1 MQLLNLTSTSLT
13 ALLCSSFVFL
23 NACSS
28 DGDTRSEHMDAI
40 STQSL
45 EIPPQLTQPD
55 TNNALRL
62 PEPSAKAKAAFSD
75 SSSGES
81 AVKVIAP
88 VFKGMR
94 LKGNSGLHWLEIDSS
109 IEKVWDTLPYFL
121 AAEGIAAER
130 VEKLFGFVD
139 TQWMNEYQISYGGEE
154 QSSWL
159 KKFSPDYKDKFR
171 LRLEKISS
179 DKTRLFVSHRGV
191 QINVGNDSSE
201 WVQRDSEPL
210 LEREIMYRYML
221 FAGADKQSATDL
233 LAGYKS
239 YQSRVISNS
248 EQPANFQVQGDETTV
263 WRRLKVAMDRLG
275 VDVQKIDETDRKIEI
290 LIGNLKITK
299 PAATEEGNWF
309 TGLFGRD
316 IGAGD
321 DIDDDNYDNSGYK
334 EATIKD
340 EDKVKLTVHQVAGQY
355 ASEIKLQSDGEL
367 KGIALNFRHQLLK
380 QLR

>member
-1 MQLLNLTSTSLT
+1 MRLLNLTSLPIA

-28 DGDTRSEHMDAI
+28 DGETRPEHMDAKT
-40 STQSL
+40 TQQL

-55 TNNALRL
+55 TDNALRL

-75 SSSGES
+75 SSSDES

-94 LKGNSGLHWLEIDSS
+94 LKNNSGLYWLEIDSS
-109 IEKVWDTLPYFL
+109 IERVWDTLPYFL

-130 VEKLFGFVD
+130 VEKLLGFVD
-139 TQWMNEYQISYGGEE
+139 TQWMNEYQNSYAGEE

-171 LRLEKISS
+171 LRLEKI
-179 DKTRLFVSHRGV
+179 DQDQTRLFVNHRGV
-191 QINVGNDSSE
+191 QIALMDDSSE
-201 WVQRDSEPL
+201 WVQRDSEPM

-239 YQSRVISNS
+239 YQSRVISSS
-248 EQPANFQVQGDETTV
+248 EQLASFQVQGNEQAV

-275 VDVQKIDETDRKIEI
+275 VDIQKIDETGRNIEV
-290 LIGNLKITK
+290 LVGNLKVTK
-299 PAATEEGNWF
+299 PADADSSWF
-309 TGLFGRD
+309 GGLFGRD
-316 IGAGD
+316 VDIG
-321 DIDDDNYDNSGYK
+321 DDDNFYGNIGYK
-334 EATIKD
+334 EAVVKV
-340 EDKVKLTVHQVAGQY
+340 EDRVKLTVQQVAGPY
-355 ASEIKLQSDGEL
+355 VSEIKLESDGEL
-367 KGIALNFRHQLLK
+367 NGIALNFRRELMNQLK
-380 QLR
+380 

>member
-1 MQLLNLTSTSLT
+1 MRLLNLTRLPITI
-13 ALLCSSFVFL
+13 LLCSSFVFL

-28 DGDTRSEHMDAI
+28 DGDTRPEHMDAV

-62 PEPSAKAKAAFSD
+62 PEPSAKAKAAFLD
-75 SSSGES
+75 RSSGES

-94 LKGNSGLHWLEIDSS
+94 LKNNSGLYWLEIDSS

-130 VEKLFGFVD
+130 VEKLLGFVD
-139 TQWMNEYQISYGGEE
+139 TQWMNEYQISYTGEK
-154 QSSWL
+154 QSGWL

-171 LRLEKISS
+171 LRLEKINS
-179 DKTRLFVSHRGV
+179 DKTRLFVNHRGV
-191 QINVGNDSSE
+191 QITVADDSSE
-201 WVQRDSEPL
+201 WIQRDSEPL

-233 LAGYKS
+233 LADYKS
-239 YQSRVISNS
+239 YQSRVILNS
-248 EQPANFQVQGDETTV
+248 EQLASFQVQGDEKTV

-275 VDVQKIDETDRKIEI
+275 VDVQKTDETARNIEI
-290 LIGNLKITK
+290 LVGNLKVTK
-299 PAATEEGNWF
+299 PADTEDGNWF

-316 IGAGD
+316 IGVDD
-321 DIDDDNYDNSGYK
+321 DIDDDSYDNSGYK
-334 EATIKD
+334 EVIVKA
-340 EDKVKLTVHQVAGQY
+340 EDRVKLTVYQIAGPY
-355 ASEIKLQSDGEL
+355 ISEIKLESDGKL
-367 KGIALNFRHQLLK
+367 KGIALDFRRELVNQLK
-380 QLR
+380 